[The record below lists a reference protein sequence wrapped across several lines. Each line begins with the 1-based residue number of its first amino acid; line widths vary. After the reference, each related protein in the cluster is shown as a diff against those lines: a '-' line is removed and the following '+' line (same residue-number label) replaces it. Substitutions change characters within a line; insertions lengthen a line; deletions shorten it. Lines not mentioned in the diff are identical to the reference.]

1 MASELLV
8 KGTVVTATSKDNGVR
23 LSLKS
28 GSQILDVLGRPS
40 ELGIGGAT
48 TLQSLKPGTF
58 VECRCVASH
67 GVLRCLELQAQC
79 PLSAEGAFAP
89 EQLDRLVRYS
99 ALLQS
104 TRAWLAERGY
114 VEVRLPSIHFGQN
127 VAGSFLLDF
136 QGEPARLSG
145 ANALFLNVMAMQ
157 LGRAFTLQRAFRL
170 ESEYSF
176 RHLAEFDLL
185 EAGGIGLRLPE
196 CMDLLEQLI
205 RKVTQPGLQAQ
216 GLSDKLVSVPDAPFP
231 RIPYEHLAL
240 RYGATDGLD
249 KYERQIAA
257 DGPVFVVNPP
267 SRHASWSAQRTAD
280 GRSCSFSLLLPGIG
294 EVAEGA
300 EESTDAK
307 YLADKFRA
315 LGLERQLGWYAR
327 LQSYPMAPLGT
338 VGLGVER
345 LAMWSQEI
353 QDIKDLNPF
362 HRSHNFAEIPKEVQA
377 DTELARSCGA

>member
-1 MASELLV
+1 
-8 KGTVVTATSKDNGVR
+8 
-23 LSLKS
+23 
-28 GSQILDVLGRPS
+28 
-40 ELGIGGAT
+40 
-48 TLQSLKPGTF
+48 
-58 VECRCVASH
+58 
-67 GVLRCLELQAQC
+67 
-79 PLSAEGAFAP
+79 
-89 EQLDRLVRYS
+89 
-99 ALLQS
+99 
-104 TRAWLAERGY
+104 